1 MTLYINVDFLVPSR
15 VKKSALKTISFR
27 RQVIKRSSGRWATR
41 SEVLSQNGMAAT
53 SQPLATQVAID
64 ILKSGGSAV
73 DAAIASNAMLGV
85 VEPVSNGI
93 GGDLFGMIWEPGSRK
108 LIGLN
113 ASGRSPYALSLEH
126 LKNQGLK
133 KIPSYGPLSVS
144 VPGCVD
150 GWFKLHKRFG
160 KLPMKRLLAPA
171 VYYARKGF
179 PVSEVISESWENSV
193 PIHDR
198 WPGFK
203 ETFTI
208 NGRAP
213 LEGEIFRNPGLA
225 DTLEKIGDWGREAFY
240 EGEIAK
246 KIESY
251 LSKLGG
257 FIKEKDLSDHQSN
270 WIEPVS
276 TNYRGYQVWELP
288 PNSQGIAVLQMLNI
302 LEDYDIRNMGFGAA
316 EYIHHFVE
324 AKKIVFEDRARFYAD
339 PEFNRIP
346 VSDLISKEYARQR
359 RNLLD
364 SKKAGKRYEAG
375 NPVLKVSDTVYLT
388 VADESGCMVSLI
400 QSNFRGMGSGMTPEG
415 LGFMM
420 QNRGELFTL
429 EEGQFNTYA
438 PHKRP
443 FHTII
448 PGFITKDEEPFLSFG
463 VMGGDFQPLGQ
474 VQVVIN
480 LIDFNMN
487 LQEAGDAPRIN
498 HNGSSNPTGGKMK
511 TGGTIQLEPGFNM
524 EEVNKLQ
531 KMGHKINLNRGP
543 FGGYQAIGF
552 DTFNQVYHGASE
564 SRKDGHAAGF

>member
-1 MTLYINVDFLVPSR
+1 M
-15 VKKSALKTISFR
+15 
-27 RQVIKRSSGRWATR
+27 IKRFNGRWATR

-53 SQPLATQVAID
+53 SQPLATQAAID

-73 DAAIASNAMLGV
+73 DAAITANAMLGV

-93 GGDLFGMIWEPGSRK
+93 GGDLFGMVWEPNSRQ

-113 ASGRSPYALSLEH
+113 ASGRSPYALTLEY
-126 LKNQGLK
+126 LKSQGLR

-160 KLPMKRLLAPA
+160 KLPMKRLLGPA

-179 PVSEVISESWENSV
+179 PVSEVIAKSWKNSV
-193 PIHDR
+193 PIYDK
-198 WPGFK
+198 WPGFR
-203 ETFTI
+203 ETFTL

-225 DTLEKIGDWGREAFY
+225 DTLEKIGDWGRETFY

-246 KIESY
+246 KIEAY
-251 LSKLGG
+251 LGKLGG
-257 FIKEKDLSDHQSN
+257 FIKEKDLSEHRSN
-270 WIEPVS
+270 WVEPVS
-276 TNYRGYQVWELP
+276 ANYRGYQVWELP
-288 PNSQGIAVLQMLNI
+288 PNSQGIAVLQMLNL
-302 LEDYDIRNMGFGAA
+302 LENYEIRNMGFGTA

-324 AKKIVFEDRARFYAD
+324 AKKLVFEDRAQFYAD
-339 PEFNRIP
+339 PDFNEIP
-346 VSDLISKEYARQR
+346 VSQLISKDYSRQR
-359 RNLLD
+359 GKLINSR
-364 SKKAGKRYEAG
+364 KAAERYEIG
-375 NPVLKVSDTVYLT
+375 NPTLKISDTVYLS
-388 VADESGCMVSLI
+388 VADESGSMVSLI

-415 LGFMM
+415 LGFMI

-429 EEGQFNTYA
+429 EERQFNTYA

-448 PGFITKDEEPFLSFG
+448 PGFITKGGEPFLSFG

-474 VQVVIN
+474 VQVVVN

-498 HNGSSNPTGGKMK
+498 HDGSSDPTGGKMR
-511 TGGTIQLEPGFNM
+511 TGGIIELEPGFSL
-524 EEVNKLQ
+524 EQAKLLR
-531 KMGHKINLNRGP
+531 KMGHKVSLNRGP
-543 FGGYQAIGF
+543 FGGYQAIAFDGF
-552 DTFNQVYHGASE
+552 NRVYHGASE